1 MFFKHQMLDAKT
13 AQVFAGGHSG
23 LSCTYDERIDF
34 YDFFCHLGIPRQ
46 VAYDLLDVM
55 KSVETSMRGRKN
67 PYAIR
72 RRASSQ

>member
-1 MFFKHQMLDAKT
+1 M
-13 AQVFAGGHSG
+13 FAGGYSG

-46 VAYDLLDVM
+46 VVYDVLDVRKM
-55 KSVETSMRGRKN
+55 DETSMRGRKK

-72 RRASSQ
+72 RRAPSQ